1 MNRLLNRAQWN
12 ESKESTLNEI
22 KLVLMKILRIEVYNL
37 VYIIEFVSYTFNY
50 FSSILVQF

>member
-1 MNRLLNRAQWN
+1 MNRLLNKTQWD
-12 ESKESTLNEI
+12 EFKESILIEI
-22 KLVLMKILRIEVYNL
+22 ELILIKILRIEVYNL